1 MTWRGLIV
9 VIAVS
14 GASILSAGV
23 RAQREPNFEGMWRTA
38 QPTGGVAAARIF
50 RQGGGLKVQLWGA
63 CKPVD
68 CDWGVTAFSQLP
80 DAESTLPDRGVG
92 AYSGRYTMFR
102 LDGADLVIELYGVPV
117 SGGTARSYFGIT
129 RLSREK

>member
-1 MTWRGLIV
+1 MKWHALIV

-14 GASILSAGV
+14 GASILGAGV
-23 RAQREPNFEGMWRTA
+23 RAQEKPNFEGMWRAA
-38 QPTGGVAAARIF
+38 QSTGGVTAARIF
-50 RQGGGLKVQLWGA
+50 QQGGGLQVQLWGA

-80 DAESTLPDRGVG
+80 DAESKLPDRGFG
-92 AYSGRYTMFR
+92 TYSGRHTIFR

-117 SGGTARSYFGIT
+117 SGGSARSYFGIT
-129 RLSREK
+129 RLGREK